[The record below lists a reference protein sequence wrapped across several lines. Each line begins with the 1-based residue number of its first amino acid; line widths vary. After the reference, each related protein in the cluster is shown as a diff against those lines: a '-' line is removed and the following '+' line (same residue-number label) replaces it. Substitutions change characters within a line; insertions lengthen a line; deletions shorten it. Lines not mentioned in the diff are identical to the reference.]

1 MSQIDDLL
9 SAIPVSQL
17 AARVGAS
24 EAETEQAIRQ
34 ALPALVGGMKVNA
47 EDPQGAQSLAG
58 ALRQHESSGPVH
70 DGGVDLD
77 RVDPEDGQKIV
88 GHVFGGQTDAVVSQL
103 GGMGNVSGDLVKKL
117 LPLLAPI
124 VMSWLAKQFGQKAP
138 TGAAAQEQEGGLG
151 GVLGDLLGGALGG
164 AGGQGG
170 GGLGDLLG
178 GILRGR

>member
-1 MSQIDDLL
+1 MSQIDDLM

-17 AARVGAS
+17 AAQVGAS

-47 EDPQGAQSLAG
+47 DDPEGARSLAG
-58 ALRQHESSGPVH
+58 ALREHESDAVV
-70 DGGVDLD
+70 DGGVNLD
-77 RVDPEDGQKIV
+77 RVDPQEGQKIV
-88 GHVFGGQTDAVVSQL
+88 GHVFGGQTDTVVNQL

-117 LPLLAPI
+117 LPILAPI
-124 VMSWLAKQFGQKAP
+124 VLSWLAKQFGQKAP
-138 TGAAAQEQEGGLG
+138 TGAGAQEQGGLG

-164 AGGQGG
+164 AGGGKG
-170 GGLGDLLG
+170 AGLDDLLG